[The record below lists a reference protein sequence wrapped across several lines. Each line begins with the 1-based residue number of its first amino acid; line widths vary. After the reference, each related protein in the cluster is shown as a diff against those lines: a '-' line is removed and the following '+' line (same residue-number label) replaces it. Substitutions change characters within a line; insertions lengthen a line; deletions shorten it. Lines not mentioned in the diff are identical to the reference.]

1 MQVETLQNGRYRLLH
16 SIGQGG
22 MGEVYLAEDTRVD
35 RQIAIKVIRT
45 GVLPSSGVM
54 VPEDAV
60 RLFQREAK
68 AVAQLDHPNILPLF
82 DYGEEVM
89 TSSRVT
95 YMVMP
100 FCPEGSFVDW
110 LRERSTLGLLSLT
123 EAIHFVHQAASA
135 LQHAHEH
142 QIIHRDVKPSNFLL
156 RSNTEKRESPDLLLT
171 DFGIAMSNTD
181 VTSQIIRGTPTY
193 MAPEQWSGVA
203 VPATDQ
209 YALAIIA
216 YELLTGRIPFQG
228 TQEQAMYRHL
238 ITLPQP
244 PSTLNPHLSPG
255 VDAVL
260 LRALAKQSTDRFASV
275 SDFAHALQQA
285 LQSTHTSTRYEDDID
300 GPTVSPAVVAHPESA
315 ALVTYKAVQA
325 PSPLSSSIPHVS
337 NSLQNQRDDEHIIHH
352 QDPRNSPRRRRG
364 MLLMALALLV
374 IAVSIGLPLLFAYQR
389 NGHLTALHAT
399 ATAQANLTATAVA
412 SRYPFSNTILL
423 DNPLRGNN
431 GRYNWMETSTNTTG
445 GSCAF
450 MGSAYHVSETQSG
463 YFNTCFAQH
472 LQFTNFTYEV
482 EMNISNGDAGGIVFR
497 ADSTYTKFYYLRF
510 DQNGVFSLRLYV
522 DATGATS
529 RLLKSGFSPAIAFSP
544 NETNT
549 IAVVA
554 RNETIDLYL
563 NQQFLTSVTDSTY
576 NQGQIG
582 VTADDA
588 TTPTDVIFTH
598 AKVWKLP

>member
-1 MQVETLQNGRYRLLH
+1 MLVEALQNGRYRLLH
-16 SIGQGG
+16 PIGHGG
-22 MGEVYLAEDTRVD
+22 MGEVYLAEDTRIN

-45 GVLPSSGVM
+45 GAIPSSDV
-54 VPEDAV
+54 VVTEDAV

-89 TSSRVT
+89 TSSMVT

-100 FCPEGSFVDW
+100 FCPEGSFADW
-110 LRERSTLGLLSLT
+110 LRERSKLGLLSP
-123 EAIHFVHQAASA
+123 ADVIHFVHQAASA
-135 LQHAHEH
+135 LQHAHDH

-156 RSNTEKRESPDLLLT
+156 RGNREHRDIPDLLLT

-216 YELLTGRIPFQG
+216 YELLTGHIPFQG
-228 TQEQAMYRHL
+228 NQEQAMYRHL

-260 LRALAKQSTDRFASV
+260 LRALAKQSTDRFASI
-275 SDFAHALQQA
+275 SDFAHALQGA
-285 LQSTHTSTRYEDDID
+285 HTSYGYEYDIY
-300 GPTVSPAVVAHPESA
+300 GPTLSPPVVAQPDSA
-315 ALVTYKAVQA
+315 ALVAYNAVQP
-325 PSPLSSSIPHVS
+325 PSPISSSTSTPQAY
-337 NSLQNQRDDEHIIHH
+337 NSLHNERDDEQIIKH
-352 QDPRNSPRRRRG
+352 QDPGNSPRRRRG

-374 IAVSIGLPLLFAYQR
+374 IAVGIGQPLLFAYQS
-389 NGHLTALHAT
+389 NVHNTALHAT
-399 ATAQANLTATAVA
+399 ATAQANLTATGVA
-412 SRYPFSNTILL
+412 SRYPFSNTVLL
-423 DNPLRGNN
+423 NDPLSDNN
-431 GRYNWMETSTNTTG
+431 GRYNWMDKSTNTTG

-463 YFNTCFAQH
+463 YFNTCFAQN

-497 ADSTYTKFYYLRF
+497 ADSTNTKFYYLRF
-510 DQNGVFSLRLYV
+510 DQNGVFSLRLFV
-522 DATGATS
+522 DGTGATS
-529 RLLKSGFSPAIAFSP
+529 RLLKSGFSPHIAFSP

-554 RNETIDLYL
+554 RNDTIDLYL

-582 VTADDA
+582 VTADDS
-588 TTPTDVIFTH
+588 TSPTEVIFTH